1 MTGYMG
7 HRSRAA
13 WNVAL
18 WIANDEGLY
27 REALALIK
35 RCRNRNVAARHLLAT
50 LPPATPDGYR
60 YTLRSVRE
68 ALRGL

>member
-1 MTGYMG
+1 MPGYMG

-27 REALALIK
+27 REALALVK
-35 RCRNRNVAARHLLAT
+35 RYRNRNVAARHLLAA
-50 LPPATPDGYR
+50 LPPTTPDGYR

-68 ALRGL
+68 ALRDL

>member
-27 REALALIK
+27 REARSAIRRSRTK
-35 RCRNRNVAARHLLAT
+35 DDAARRLLDV